1 MRVRRERGR
10 KRERVVPRKVG
21 QGWKRKTGFPF
32 RLEHPIKHFVIITR
46 SIYLIFP
53 FCSFFWHPKSDN
65 NIVLPDLFPLTLIHI
80 DFRVRGTKVELH
92 KERKNPLLHSRI
104 FSLLSLALRSLA
116 RNDKCSTFYFV
127 TSVKC
132 EGEASLTSSIVFSIS
147 QFHIAWGW

>member
-21 QGWKRKTGFPF
+21 QGWKKKTGFPF

-53 FCSFFWHPKSDN
+53 FLFLFFWHPKRDN

-80 DFRVRGTKVELH
+80 DFRVRGTEVELH
-92 KERKNPLLHSRI
+92 KERKNRSFILVFFYSIPRASVARSKWQMFHFLLRHECQMWRRGELDMLNCFQHFQVPHS
-104 FSLLSLALRSLA
+104 
-116 RNDKCSTFYFV
+116 
-127 TSVKC
+127 
-132 EGEASLTSSIVFSIS
+132 
-147 QFHIAWGW
+147 